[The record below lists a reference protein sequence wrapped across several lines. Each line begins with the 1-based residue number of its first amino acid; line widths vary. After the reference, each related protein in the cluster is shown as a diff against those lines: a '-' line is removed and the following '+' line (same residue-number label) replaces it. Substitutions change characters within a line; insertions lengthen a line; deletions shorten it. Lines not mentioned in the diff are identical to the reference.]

1 MAIKPSPDLRSA
13 PGPARARVAPAGSLA
28 APPAA
33 ADHASLA
40 LAAVC
45 IAFFMVLLD
54 GSALNVALPSIRADL
69 HGTLASMQ
77 WTVNAYTVPLAAVLL
92 SGGAMGDRWGA
103 RRVFAWGLIAF
114 TGASLA
120 CSLSPN
126 LGVLVAARVVQGA
139 AAAAVLPATLT
150 IIARSYAD
158 TVERSRAITVWGAT
172 GASGLIIGPLLGGA
186 LTVAF
191 GWRSIFLINVPVG
204 LATVALALLFV
215 RETPANPNRHFDLAG
230 QLSAI
235 LAVAALV
242 AGLIQG
248 GAAGW
253 GAAST
258 IGLLVAALV
267 CGAAFVLAELR
278 AAEPVLPPRMFRR
291 GAFTAAISN
300 GFAFQLGGYG
310 VQFMLAVYLQTRWHE
325 SALTTGMIFVPF
337 AVAWVFGTIVPAR
350 RLVHRGPRWLLW
362 TGATVSLVGTLL
374 LLPLAGPSSMP
385 LLIAGTTLIGFGCG
399 VFSPS
404 LNAAVFLAV
413 EPAQSGLASGVLN
426 SARQLGM
433 AIGVA
438 LLGAFLALPDAG
450 LGLRI
455 DLCIVAA
462 CFLSIVLLSRRW
474 VRSQA

>member
-1 MAIKPSPDLRSA
+1 MSIHSSPDIHSAEIRS
-13 PGPARARVAPAGSLA
+13 GVVRLS
-28 APPAA
+28 PAA
-33 ADHASLA
+33 ADRTPLA

-103 RRVFAWGLIAF
+103 RRVFAWGLVAF
-114 TGASLA
+114 TVASLV

-126 LGVLVAARVVQGA
+126 LALLVAARAVQGA
-139 AAAAVLPATLT
+139 AAAAVLPSTLT

-172 GASGLIIGPLLGGA
+172 GASGLIVGPLLGGF
-186 LTVAF
+186 LTVDF

-230 QLSAI
+230 QASVT

-253 GAAST
+253 ASAST
-258 IGLLVAALV
+258 LVLLAAAVVLGALFVAV
-267 CGAAFVLAELR
+267 ELR
-278 AAEPVLPPRMFRR
+278 TGEPVLPLGMFAR

-325 SALTTGMIFVPF
+325 SALATGLYFVPF

-362 TGATVSLVGTLL
+362 TGATVSLAGTLPL
-374 LLPLAGPSSMP
+374 LALAGPRSLP
-385 LLIAGTTLIGFGCG
+385 LLLAGTTLIGFGCG

-438 LLGAFLALPDAG
+438 LLGAFLALPDVE
-450 LGLRI
+450 LGMRI
-455 DLCIVAA
+455 DLLIVAA
-462 CFLSIVLLSRRW
+462 CFASIVLLSRRW
-474 VRSQA
+474 VRSNA

>member
-1 MAIKPSPDLRSA
+1 MSIDRSPYSADLR
-13 PGPARARVAPAGSLA
+13 PALVR
-28 APPAA
+28 PAA
-33 ADHASLA
+33 AQRTPAAAPERKSLA

-69 HGTLASMQ
+69 QGTLASMQ

-92 SGGAMGDRWGA
+92 SGGALGDRWGA
-103 RRVFAWGLIAF
+103 RRVFAWGLVAF
-114 TGASLA
+114 TAASLA
-120 CSLSPN
+120 CSLSPS
-126 LGVLVAARVVQGA
+126 LAVLIAARVVQGA
-139 AAAAVLPATLT
+139 AAAAVLPSTLT

-172 GASGLIIGPLLGGA
+172 GASGLIIGPLLGGF
-186 LTVAF
+186 LTDVS

-204 LATVALALLFV
+204 LATVALALLYV
-215 RETPANPNRHFDLAG
+215 RETPANPKRHFDLAG
-230 QLSAI
+230 QISVTLAI
-235 LAVAALV
+235 AALV
-242 AGLIQG
+242 AGLIGG
-248 GAAGW
+248 GASGW
-253 GAAST
+253 AAPST
-258 IGLLVAALV
+258 VVLLAAALV
-267 CGAAFVLAELR
+267 LGALFIAIERR
-278 AAEPVLPPRMFRR
+278 AAEPVLPLGMFAR

-310 VQFMLAVYLQTRWHE
+310 VQFMLALYLQSRWHE
-325 SALTTGMIFVPF
+325 SAMTTGLYFVPF

-362 TGATVSLVGTLL
+362 TGASVSLAGTLL
-374 LLPLAGPSSMP
+374 LFALSGPQSLPL
-385 LLIAGTTLIGFGCG
+385 LLAGTTLIGFGCG

-404 LNAAVFLAV
+404 LNAAVFMAV

-438 LLGAFLALPDAG
+438 LLGAFLALPNVE
-450 LGLRI
+450 LGMRI
-455 DLCIVAA
+455 DLLIVAA
-462 CFLSIVLLSRRW
+462 CFATIVLLSRRW
-474 VRSQA
+474 VRSNA

>member
-1 MAIKPSPDLRSA
+1 
-13 PGPARARVAPAGSLA
+13 V
-28 APPAA
+28 
-33 ADHASLA
+33 
-40 LAAVC
+40 
-45 IAFFMVLLD
+45 
-54 GSALNVALPSIRADL
+54 
-69 HGTLASMQ
+69 
-77 WTVNAYTVPLAAVLL
+77 
-92 SGGAMGDRWGA
+92 
-103 RRVFAWGLIAF
+103 
-114 TGASLA
+114 

-126 LGVLVAARVVQGA
+126 LALLVAARAVQGA
-139 AAAAVLPATLT
+139 AAAAVLPSTLT

-172 GASGLIIGPLLGGA
+172 GASGLIVGPLLGGF
-186 LTVAF
+186 LTVDF

-230 QLSAI
+230 QASVT

-253 GAAST
+253 ASAST
-258 IGLLVAALV
+258 LVLLAAAVVLGALFVAV
-267 CGAAFVLAELR
+267 ELR
-278 AAEPVLPPRMFRR
+278 TGEPVLPLGMFAR

-325 SALTTGMIFVPF
+325 SALATGLYFVPF

-362 TGATVSLVGTLL
+362 TGATVSLAGTLPL
-374 LLPLAGPSSMP
+374 LALAGPRSLP
-385 LLIAGTTLIGFGCG
+385 LLLAGTTLIGFGCG

-438 LLGAFLALPDAG
+438 LLGAFLALPDVE
-450 LGLRI
+450 LGMRI
-455 DLCIVAA
+455 DLLIVAA
-462 CFLSIVLLSRRW
+462 CFASIVLLSRRW
-474 VRSQA
+474 VRSNA